1 MTRELTLICV
11 RILNAKVS
19 LRWLTFI
26 ETENFSISFIFSYL
40 NDVRVYPP
48 LRANPD
54 RESEPVL
61 VNLKEK
67 RCTL

>member
-1 MTRELTLICV
+1 MTRELTLMCV

-40 NDVRVYPP
+40 NDARVYPP